1 MKKDQCEALMI
12 DTLDTYLQDLG
23 YAYVPRWKQY
33 RKATPNGFVSYI
45 LSISPYQNE
54 CMVEL
59 HAGVRIEDV
68 EGLVFP
74 FTNSS
79 PGWKGQSMT
88 VVSPLSKIMGRDI
101 ERYPVHD
108 FTTAAATSYTLLD
121 QIQIYGE
128 VFLRQYQDLTE
139 LFLLYN
145 ESPSAKHPLL
155 KNHYHRAI
163 RGITL
168 AKLNQSSQLFDLVGI
183 YKEQLVRYRT
193 PQRYIDAFDRL
204 AHFLLH
210 YSLN

>member
-23 YAYVPRWKQY
+23 YAYVPKWKQY
-33 RKATPNGFVSYI
+33 RKATQNGFVSYI
-45 LSISPYQNE
+45 LSIRPYQNE

-68 EGLVFP
+68 EGIVFP

-79 PGWKGQSMT
+79 PTWRGNSMT
-88 VVSPLSKIMGRDI
+88 IVSPLSKIMGKDM

-108 FTTAAATSYTLLD
+108 FSSATATSYTLLE
-121 QIQIYGE
+121 QIQLYGE
-128 VFLRQYQDLTE
+128 VFLRQYQDLVE

-145 ESPSAKHPLL
+145 ESPTARSPIL
-155 KNHYHRAI
+155 NHQYHRAI

-168 AKLNQSSQLFDLVGI
+168 AKLNQSSQLLDLVMV
-183 YKEQLVRYRT
+183 YKEQLIRYKT
-193 PQRYIDAFDRL
+193 PQRYLDAFDRL